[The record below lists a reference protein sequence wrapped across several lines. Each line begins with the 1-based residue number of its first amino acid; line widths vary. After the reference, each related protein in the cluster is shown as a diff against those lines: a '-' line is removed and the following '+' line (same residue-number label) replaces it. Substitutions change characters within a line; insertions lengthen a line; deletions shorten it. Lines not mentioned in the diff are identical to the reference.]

1 MYRIWLSGF
10 ALRRGITRSSVPL
23 SWVDSCIGADSAWPL
38 NCEQKDVRLHILLFA
53 SITAFPVL
61 AADARH
67 GQEMLHEL
75 SCLECHTVQG
85 VGQRVG
91 AAPDLGQRVQQL
103 GTPAAVASALWN
115 HTPSMWNEMSARVV
129 ARPLATDDEWRD
141 VMTYLWSLG
150 LMNNPA
156 DAKRGTKV
164 FEEKRC
170 GSCHKSGGS
179 GFAATVAPQVAVWN
193 VAEDPFSLLEGMWN
207 HAGSMQREFA
217 ARHWE
222 WQKLT
227 GRDLMDLTAFVGQ
240 TRTQPATFRAGF
252 SIPDGELGRAAFE
265 ARCASCHTGGNSLT
279 AKLKTQSWMDI
290 GAAMWNHAPLMKKA
304 GQTPPSAAPGEM
316 RLILAYVWDLQ
327 HRDGE
332 AVVARGRELF
342 TGKRCAECHQGSPRP
357 GQNFTPYS
365 MIALGWG
372 PGRLMHKQMSA
383 KGIPW
388 PYLST
393 QNMADLTAWLNSQA
407 TN

>member
-1 MYRIWLSGF
+1 MRLNTLSF
-10 ALRRGITRSSVPL
+10 LV
-23 SWVDSCIGADSAWPL
+23 
-38 NCEQKDVRLHILLFA
+38 
-53 SITAFPVL
+53 TAFPLL

-67 GQEMLHEL
+67 GREMLLEL
-75 SCLECHTVQG
+75 SCLQCHTVQG
-85 VGQRVG
+85 EGQRTG

-115 HTPSMWNEMSARVV
+115 HTPAMWSEMSARVV
-129 ARPLATDDEWRD
+129 ARPQATDDEWRD

-156 DAKRGTKV
+156 DAKRGARI

-170 GSCHKSGGS
+170 GSCHKSGG
-179 GFAATVAPQVAVWN
+179 AAGATRVAPQVAEWK
-193 VAEDPFSLLEGMWN
+193 VAEDPFSLMEGMWN
-207 HAGSMQREFA
+207 HAGSMQKEFA
-217 ARHWE
+217 AQHWE
-222 WQKLT
+222 WKKIT

-252 SIPDGELGRAAFE
+252 AIPDGDQGRGAFQ
-265 ARCASCHTGGNSLT
+265 ARCASCHNGENSLA
-279 AKLKTQSWMDI
+279 AKLKNQSWMDI

-304 GQTPPSAAPGEM
+304 GQTPVAADPGEM

-342 TGKRCAECHQGSPRP
+342 TGKGCAKCHQGSPRP
-357 GQNFTPYS
+357 GQNFSSYS

-372 PGRLMHKQMSA
+372 PGRVMHQKMGE
-383 KGIPW
+383 KGIQW

-393 QNMADLTAWLNSQA
+393 QNMADLTAYLNSLA
-407 TN
+407 AN